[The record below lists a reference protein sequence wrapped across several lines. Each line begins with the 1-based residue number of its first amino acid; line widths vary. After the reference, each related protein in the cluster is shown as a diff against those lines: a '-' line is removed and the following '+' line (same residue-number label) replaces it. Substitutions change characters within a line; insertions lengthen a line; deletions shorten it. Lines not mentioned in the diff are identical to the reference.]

1 MCLNVFKGI
10 FKHVYRYLDVFKGFH
25 RCLKV
30 FDYIEYFSACLNE
43 RDQIC
48 YVVSCLVQVTYSE
61 RGDEGSGSVRNVLRD
76 DRMNVRTA
84 GQSSHAEV

>member
-10 FKHVYRYLDVFKGFH
+10 FKHVYRYLDVFKGLH

-43 RDQIC
+43 RD
-48 YVVSCLVQVTYSE
+48 
-61 RGDEGSGSVRNVLRD
+61 
-76 DRMNVRTA
+76 
-84 GQSSHAEV
+84 